1 MRDWKML
8 LTTTESIPDK
18 KYEIIGMVSGNMI
31 QSKNIG
37 RDIGQGL
44 KSVVGG
50 ELKTYTNM
58 MNESRAIATE
68 RMVENAEGLGADA
81 VVCIRYS
88 SSAIMGGAA
97 EMVCYGTAVK
107 FIQ

>member
-1 MRDWKML
+1 ML

-58 MNESRAIATE
+58 MNESRAIASE